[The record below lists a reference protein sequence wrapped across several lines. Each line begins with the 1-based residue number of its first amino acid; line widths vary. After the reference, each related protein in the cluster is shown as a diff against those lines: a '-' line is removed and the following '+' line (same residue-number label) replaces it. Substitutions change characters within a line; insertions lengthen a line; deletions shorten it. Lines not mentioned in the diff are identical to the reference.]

1 MEEQFSTVHI
11 QEDLESISALQ
22 LHSHSALVLEKQP
35 YHRVSFERSAKS
47 SRSLSMVLDDDRSKS
62 LEAILNVRVHK
73 LREDVRSKLEPLTE
87 LPARSWSQRRNT
99 VDS

>member
-1 MEEQFSTVHI
+1 MLKLGTLFEGVIEHSNGQFEHFMEEQFSTVHI

-47 SRSLSMVLDDDRSKS
+47 SRSLSMVWMTI
-62 LEAILNVRVHK
+62 AARV
-73 LREDVRSKLEPLTE
+73 SM
-87 LPARSWSQRRNT
+87 QF
-99 VDS
+99 